1 MCFFLLRVYFGKRN
15 DNGGGGGDNIKS
27 KRCIAI
33 VVSIFKKIM
42 WHAYDTAPCRY
53 PFPFQSS
60 ANQTRTIWS
69 KNTRAFSC
77 NHSVLSHVNLYQSSQ
92 ALPSQSSKQKPVVY
106 LQGLLSKTNY
116 INYKAK
122 TMTPGRGKIPL
133 YKEKV
138 FSSWNPFSNPQESH
152 PNNRIKDHGFS
163 WIFTAAKTASGSAW
177 SNFLLLSFG
186 NVLWP
191 GAPGGATQKWGQK
204 HGIKTTNGSLFFL
217 NGANK
222 QKVEGFCHDTCLA
235 GLPSNFWGIKHSL
248 DTGMGPIFWCPMHR
262 HRHRICFHF
271 RCAIR
276 SSVFHRTSSS
286 S

>member
-1 MCFFLLRVYFGKRN
+1 MILHPVGILSNRSQ
-15 DNGGGGGDNIKS
+15 IKLEQYGP
-27 KRCIAI
+27 KTQEHRPI
-33 VVSIFKKIM
+33 
-42 WHAYDTAPCRY
+42 
-53 PFPFQSS
+53 
-60 ANQTRTIWS
+60 
-69 KNTRAFSC
+69 SC

-106 LQGLLSKTNY
+106 LQRFTVKNQLHQLTTKLKPWHLEEGRFLYTNKG
-116 INYKAK
+116 IFI
-122 TMTPGRGKIPL
+122 MKIPL
-133 YKEKV
+133 
-138 FSSWNPFSNPQESH
+138 SNPQESH

-163 WIFTAAKTASGSAW
+163 WIFTAAKTWRPVDRPGRTSCSCRLARSLTW
-177 SNFLLLSFG
+177 S
-186 NVLWP
+186 P
-191 GAPGGATQKWGQK
+191 GVATQKWGQK
-204 HGIKTTNGSLFFL
+204 HGIKTTNGSFFFL

-248 DTGMGPIFWCPMHR
+248 DTGLGPIFWCPMHR

-276 SSVFHRTSSS
+276 SPVFHRTSSS